1 MSIEV
6 IQNMIMNAK
15 FDLGPLEI
23 PVSEKLANTSIALCL
38 NRGEF
43 FPISGF
49 PRSLMQEDA
58 LKRRCTS
65 QHIETS
71 YANHCTNNLGKPHPS
86 ELQKGGRT
94 NQARSRRPQREK
106 TNSLTNLDK
115 LRADHLEQGRQ
126 STSRGNFLTTPLPTW
141 KLSRHSSLGHQS
153 VSNRES
159 VRSASGEGSA
169 LVETQLAGDKYA
181 FTPDDVGALRR
192 RSADEASRPNP
203 TMFSVNLEDNPFPSD
218 DMAVQPRDFIS
229 QADGFIP
236 DNFTVGTPGI
246 SIRQPMDN
254 TFELE

>member
-1 MSIEV
+1 
-6 IQNMIMNAK
+6 MIMNAK

-38 NRGEF
+38 NRGDF

-49 PRSLMQEDA
+49 PRSLMLEDA

-71 YANHCTNNLGKPHPS
+71 YANLHMNKLVRPRHSK
-86 ELQKGGRT
+86 LQRGGRT
-94 NQARSRRPQREK
+94 NRARPRRPQREK
-106 TNSLTNLDK
+106 TNSLTNSDK
-115 LRADHLEQGRQ
+115 LRADHLKQGRQ
-126 STSRGNFLTTPLPTW
+126 STSRGDFLTTLRPTR
-141 KLSRHSSLGHQS
+141 KLSRHFSLGHQS

-159 VRSASGEGSA
+159 VRSASSEAST

-181 FTPDDVGALRR
+181 FSPDDVGAHRR

-203 TMFSVNLEDNPFPSD
+203 TMFSVNLEDNPFPFD

-236 DNFTVGTPGI
+236 DNFTAGTPGVSI
-246 SIRQPMDN
+246 SHPMDHP
-254 TFELE
+254 FELE